1 MGNQTYNEFDLSE
14 KTAIVTGAGR
24 GIGYHIALSLAKYGA
39 NVVVCSRT
47 ASELEKIAEEIKQMG
62 RQSLVYP
69 LDITNI
75 KEFGPLVDNVVEKF
89 RHIDILVNNAGVN
102 RQEWAENFT
111 EENWDLIM
119 STNLKGLFFLSQAVG
134 RVMIQQKKGK
144 IINISSDA
152 GTVGLPRR
160 AAYCAS
166 KGGVNLLT
174 KNLAIEWAKYN
185 INVNAVSPAFVE
197 TPLTAPMFKEQGF
210 MDWIINNTPLGRV
223 GQPNEVAGAVVFL
236 ASEIA
241 NYITGHVL
249 LIDGGWT
256 AH

>member
-1 MGNQTYNEFDLSE
+1 MENQTHNEFDLSG
-14 KTAIVTGAGR
+14 KVAIVSGAGR
-24 GIGYHIALSLAKYGA
+24 GIGYHIAISLAKYGA
-39 NVVVCSRT
+39 DVVVCSRT
-47 ASELEKIAEEIKQMG
+47 VPELEKVAEEIKQMG
-62 RQSLVYP
+62 RRSLVHL

-75 KEFGPLVDNVVEKF
+75 KEFKPMVDNVVEAF
-89 RHIDILVNNAGVN
+89 GHIDILVNNAGVN
-102 RQEWAENFT
+102 RQEWAEDFT
-111 EENWDLIM
+111 EENWDLILK
-119 STNLKGLFFLSQAVG
+119 TNLKGLFFLSQAVG

-174 KNLAIEWAKYN
+174 KNLAIEWAKYS

-197 TPLTAPMFKEQGF
+197 TALTAPMFKEHGF
-210 MDWIINNTPLGRV
+210 MDWIMENTPLGRV
-223 GQPNEVAGAVVFL
+223 GQPSEVAGAVVFL

>member
-1 MGNQTYNEFDLSE
+1 
-14 KTAIVTGAGR
+14 
-24 GIGYHIALSLAKYGA
+24 
-39 NVVVCSRT
+39 
-47 ASELEKIAEEIKQMG
+47 MG
-62 RQSLVYP
+62 RQALVYP

-75 KEFGPLVDNVVEKF
+75 KEFDPLVDNVVGKF
-89 RHIDILVNNAGVN
+89 GHIDILVNNAGVN
-102 RQEWAENFT
+102 HQEWAENFT
-111 EENWDLIM
+111 EENWDLILT
-119 STNLKGLFFLSQAVG
+119 TNLKGLFFLSQAVG
-134 RVMIQQKKGK
+134 RIMIQQKKGK

-210 MDWIINNTPLGRV
+210 MDWIMDNTPLGRV

-236 ASEIA
+236 ASKIS

-256 AH
+256 AQ

>member
-1 MGNQTYNEFDLSE
+1 MGNQTYDEFDLSE

-39 NVVVCSRT
+39 DVVVCSRT
-47 ASELEKIAEEIKQMG
+47 ASELDKVAEEISQMG
-62 RQSLVYP
+62 RQALVYP

-75 KEFGPLVDNVVEKF
+75 KEFDPLVDNVVGKF
-89 RHIDILVNNAGVN
+89 GHIDILVNNAGVN
-102 RQEWAENFT
+102 HQEWAENFT
-111 EENWDLIM
+111 EENWDLILT
-119 STNLKGLFFLSQAVG
+119 TNLKGLFFLSQAVG
-134 RVMIQQKKGK
+134 RIMIQQKKGK

-210 MDWIINNTPLGRV
+210 MDWIMDNTPLGRV

-236 ASEIA
+236 ASKIS

-256 AH
+256 AQ